1 MLQVAPVGAPEI
13 QRALAMGLGDFDDG
27 VQAAA
32 CRTIGGD
39 FVVTRNGRDYKNAPA
54 LTRMP
59 GEVMALIS

>member
-1 MLQVAPVGAPEI
+1 
-13 QRALAMGLGDFDDG
+13 MGVGDFEDG

-39 FVVTRNGRDYKNAPA
+39 FGVTRNGRDYKNAPA

-59 GEVMALIS
+59 GEVMALMS